1 MKSKIKPKINSNRIN
16 LADVIPLQT
25 PFTINIEP
33 SDKCNFR
40 CKFCPTSNIDVMK
53 TTPGRNYGN
62 INFDLYKKVIN
73 DILDFKDNIKIL
85 NLYKDGEPLLHPNFA
100 EMVEYAKKSDK
111 FDKIAT
117 TTNAYLLN
125 KELSSKIIDAGI
137 DRINISI
144 EGINEEQYYNM
155 SNVKINFNKLVKN
168 IEYLYNNKKQCEI
181 AIKTV
186 GNELSEKDKEQ
197 FYKIFGDICDIIF
210 IEYAVPIW
218 NNFDFNE
225 IKRSNISIF
234 NEEILE
240 YRFVCPQIFY
250 TMAIN
255 SNGSVSPCCLD
266 WSRNIIIGDAN
277 KEHLKDIWNGNKLRS
292 LQLLHLKGDRKNHKY
307 CASCDTK
314 YISID
319 NLDNDMEKLFD
330 KLQSRAEQSRAL
342 IFNNYCKK
350 TA

>member
-1 MKSKIKPKINSNRIN
+1 MKAKIMHKGSQNRIN
-16 LADVIPLQT
+16 LTDVIPLKT

-210 IEYAVPIW
+210 IEYAVPMW
-218 NNFDFNE
+218 NNFNIKDIKNVENTSMFN
-225 IKRSNISIF
+225 KKVNKNLS
-234 NEEILE
+234 
-240 YRFVCPQIFY
+240 VCPEIFY
-250 TMAIN
+250 TLSVN
-255 SNGSVSPCCLD
+255 SNGMISPCCQD
-266 WSRNIIIGDAN
+266 WSRKLIIGDVN
-277 KEHLKDIWNGNKLRS
+277 NERLIDIWNGNKLRN
-292 LQLLHLKGDRKNHKY
+292 LQISHLKYGRKEN
-307 CASCDTK
+307 DTCK
-314 YISID
+314 TCHIEYFLHDNID
-319 NLDNDMEKLFD
+319 DDTDIILSKL
-330 KLQSRAEQSRAL
+330 
-342 IFNNYCKK
+342 
-350 TA
+350 